1 MIMYELEVNSMVTGR
16 AIGIDVPIKI
26 INPGLWDRLA
36 QDAHKYNM
44 TVEEYCDFLLE
55 KECALNYY
63 GDQNQA
69 KTLRKDKTSQ
79 SIII

>member
-1 MIMYELEVNSMVTGR
+1 MVTGR
-16 AIGIDVPIKI
+16 ATGIDVRIKM

-36 QDAHKYNM
+36 QDAHKYDM
-44 TVEEYCDFLLE
+44 TVDEYCNFLLE

-63 GDQNQA
+63 SGQNQA
-69 KTLRKDKTSQ
+69 KTQRQDKTRQ